1 MIIKRQ
7 KTGSVRFKHPYDRFN
22 SRDLIIRDYLA
33 IQRTNLANE
42 RTFLAYVRTSVG
54 LLIVGVSFIKFSDS
68 KILFIIGIALI
79 AFSVV
84 SLVVGL
90 INYFRRKRQIPHLKE
105 LEGEE
110 RLDIPKQR

>member
-1 MIIKRQ
+1 MRIRKKKIFP
-7 KTGSVRFKHPYDRFN
+7 VRFNQPYDRFN

-54 LLIVGVSFIKFSDS
+54 LAVVGVSFIKLMDEKFV
-68 KILFIIGIALI
+68 IIVGVVLL

-84 SLVVGL
+84 SLVVGVV
-90 INYFRRKRQIPHLKE
+90 NYFRRKKQIPQLADLEDEKE
-105 LEGEE
+105 
-110 RLDIPKQR
+110 IQKQI